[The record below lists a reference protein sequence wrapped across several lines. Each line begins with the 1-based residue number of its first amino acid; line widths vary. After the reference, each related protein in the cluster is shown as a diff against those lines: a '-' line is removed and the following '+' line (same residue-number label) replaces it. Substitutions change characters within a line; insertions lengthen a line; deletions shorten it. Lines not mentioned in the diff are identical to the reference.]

1 MLHRLAAFSAV
12 PSSTRACGAVWHHR
26 PPSDSLRG
34 AVVRA
39 TVVPRRDARVFR
51 PCSRAPILRAAW
63 TPPERSQRSRTPCA
77 HRLGERTKKQCLGRA
92 MSPRRAARQP
102 PSCHTDVAEPGP
114 WCSCAGLA
122 LTRPRT
128 PRAFHGFDDSI
139 HGPNLFARHTN
150 RGPAAAF
157 RPSHVRAPFCEDDHH
172 LTPFRVSG
180 VLHRSTSR
188 LVWPCGFPRTLR
200 QDASNPLLQP
210 TFHVTSTRDETSPL
224 ETARRA
230 LWETRQRSTSRRH
243 PDAAF
248 PLSRPR
254 TAPDHLAVIR
264 PPAAP
269 CFDGTTPASARS
281 AATLAQCAGGGKLCR
296 FFGWRE
302 LRRREP
308 LTPLVGGGIRGRRSG
323 PFPVA

>member
-150 RGPAAAF
+150 RGTCCGLSTLA
-157 RPSHVRAPFCEDDHH
+157 RPSTLLRGRPPFDPVPGQWRSPPLDVAPRVALRLSSDAAPRCFESASTTDVSRHEHPRRNITSGDCPPSAVGNPPAFDIE
-172 LTPFRVSG
+172 TAPGRRVSALSSEDRAG
-180 VLHRSTSR
+180 P
-188 LVWPCGFPRTLR
+188 PCG
-200 QDASNPLLQP
+200 
-210 TFHVTSTRDETSPL
+210 H
-224 ETARRA
+224 
-230 LWETRQRSTSRRH
+230 
-243 PDAAF
+243 
-248 PLSRPR
+248 
-254 TAPDHLAVIR
+254 
-264 PPAAP
+264 
-269 CFDGTTPASARS
+269 PAS
-281 AATLAQCAGGGKLCR
+281 
-296 FFGWRE
+296 
-302 LRRREP
+302 
-308 LTPLVGGGIRGRRSG
+308 SG
-323 PFPVA
+323 SVL